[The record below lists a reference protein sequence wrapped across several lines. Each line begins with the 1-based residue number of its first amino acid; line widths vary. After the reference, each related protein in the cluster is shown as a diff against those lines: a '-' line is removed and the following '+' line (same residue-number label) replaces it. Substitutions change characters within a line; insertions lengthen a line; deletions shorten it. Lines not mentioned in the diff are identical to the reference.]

1 MGYCPWGYKESGVT
15 DMTEHSIA
23 AQLVHQTEMCGDS
36 KAVGH
41 RFGCTRHRFSF
52 PEFCREVKTL
62 PIFGISVSFLARKEM
77 IRIVNRRSIVKLS
90 RNIFHCL

>member
-1 MGYCPWGYKESGVT
+1 MGYSPWGYKESGVT

-52 PEFCREVKTL
+52 PEFL
-62 PIFGISVSFLARKEM
+62 FLAYQFPFLPERK
-77 IRIVNRRSIVKLS
+77 
-90 RNIFHCL
+90 